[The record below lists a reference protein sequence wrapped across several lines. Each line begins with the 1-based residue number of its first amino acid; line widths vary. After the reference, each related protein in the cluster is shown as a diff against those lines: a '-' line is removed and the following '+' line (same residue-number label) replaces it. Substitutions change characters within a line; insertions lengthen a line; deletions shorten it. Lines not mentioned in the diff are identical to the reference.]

1 MTLPSESHTK
11 HVEKSKW
18 SEECLNCLIH
28 DYNVCLNGH
37 KESGKMK
44 SYYVETQAPG
54 DLMDLR
60 TPGLALVH
68 QPAARFLSN

>member
-28 DYNVCLNGH
+28 DYNTVCLNGH

-44 SYYVETQAPG
+44 SYYVETLGSWRSDGSWDAMPG
-54 DLMDLR
+54 
-60 TPGLALVH
+60 
-68 QPAARFLSN
+68 QPASTSQPPDF